1 MLSTAASLFTSYSST
16 ERLKKLANHP
26 FDLTR
31 KGGLTPE
38 RLDRYVASACGYRF
52 LYGTERIDEEV
63 MAALADLA
71 REAKVLEK
79 MARLQAG
86 DVINRIEGFPSDN
99 RRVLHTAMRDLFGH
113 SSPSPISAK
122 ATAKEKKEIAKLMA
136 FLEKVE
142 REKRFH
148 TMITVAIGGSDLGP
162 RCLHVALQ
170 PWRLKDREVFFV
182 SNVDPDDVARVM
194 RLVNPA
200 DTLVVVVSKSGT
212 TNETVTNEALLREH
226 FRKAGLKP
234 EEHFLCVTEEG
245 GPMDDPKRY
254 AQRFYLWD
262 YVGGRFSA
270 TSMGGVVSLSFGHGY
285 AVVKE
290 LLKGAHELDQV
301 ALDEDLSKN
310 LPLLGALLSVWN
322 HNFLGYPT
330 LAFVPYSEGL
340 GRFVAHI
347 QQVSM
352 ESNGK
357 RIDRFGQPVTFETGA
372 IIWGEPGANAQHSFY
387 QLIQQGT
394 SVVPLE
400 FVGYRESQYQEDLVV
415 DGTTSQQKLLAN
427 LFAQAL
433 ALACGQES
441 PNPNKV
447 FPGNRPS
454 HILLGNRLTPHALGV
469 LFAYVEHK
477 VSFEGF
483 LWDINSFD
491 QEGVQLGKVLAN
503 KMMGLFAVQGKG
515 KKPSSEPFPLGEAML
530 RQLDRLR

>member
-1 MLSTAASLFTSYSST
+1 
-16 ERLKKLANHP
+16 
-26 FDLTR
+26 
-31 KGGLTPE
+31 
-38 RLDRYVASACGYRF
+38 
-52 LYGTERIDEEV
+52 
-63 MAALADLA
+63 
-71 REAKVLEK
+71 
-79 MARLQAG
+79 
-86 DVINRIEGFPSDN
+86 
-99 RRVLHTAMRDLFGH
+99 
-113 SSPSPISAK
+113 
-122 ATAKEKKEIAKLMA
+122 
-136 FLEKVE
+136 
-142 REKRFH
+142 
-148 TMITVAIGGSDLGP
+148 
-162 RCLHVALQ
+162 
-170 PWRLKDREVFFV
+170 
-182 SNVDPDDVARVM
+182 
-194 RLVNPA
+194 
-200 DTLVVVVSKSGT
+200 
-212 TNETVTNEALLREH
+212 
-226 FRKAGLKP
+226 
-234 EEHFLCVTEEG
+234 
-245 GPMDDPKRY
+245 MDDPKRY

-270 TSMGGVVSLSFGHGY
+270 TSMGGVVSLSFSHGY
-285 AVVKE
+285 AVIEE

-340 GRFVAHI
+340 GRFAAHI

-357 RIDRFGQPVTFETGA
+357 RIDRFGQPVAFETGA
-372 IIWGEPGANAQHSFY
+372 IVWGEPGANAQHSFY
-387 QLIQQGT
+387 QLIHQGT

-415 DGTTSQQKLLAN
+415 DGTTSQQKLLSN
-427 LFAQAL
+427 LFAQVL

-441 PNPNKV
+441 PNPNQV

-503 KMMGLFAVQGKG
+503 KMMGLFAAQGKG